1 MRFLFF
7 LLLFQTSFLI
17 AAPIEVSVDRDLIKL
32 NESFEITFSSHKD
45 PDENPDFS
53 PLEKNFE
60 ILNKN
65 HGSTMSWINGQSTR
79 EIHWTFTVIA
89 KKSGQLKIPALSFG
103 SDNSPAITVNVTE
116 NNTTDPKSYNIN
128 APIFLE
134 VEATPKNPYLQSQ
147 VIYTLRFFRRVNI
160 VEAQLTEPKLP
171 DAVVEKLGKDKNYRT
186 ERGGMVYEVSERSYA
201 IFPQKSGSMVIEPLK
216 LTAAVLMD
224 NGSRMGGFFGTQ
236 STQRERVE
244 SEVVTLDVRPIP
256 SEFTG
261 DKWLAAKNV
270 KLSQQWSGDY
280 QTMQV
285 GEPLTRTLTLMVQGA
300 TLGQLPQLQQPSKD
314 KYLKNY
320 PDQPSLKENKTQ
332 TGIIAIREEKIAFI
346 PSKAG
351 TYILPK
357 ISLDWFNV
365 KTEQMETVTLPETVV
380 TAQGNVLETRSSPQA
395 NVNQHPVTIETTVKE
410 ASSSSENNIWFWQ
423 GLSLLLASAW
433 LITLFLFFNKK
444 ARPVVVTPQNNNE
457 INLKTA
463 IKALKDACKT
473 DDAQAAKQALIT
485 WGQLQY
491 ASTSLGALAHHC
503 DARLRDEILILNQ
516 NLYSQHPDEW
526 HGKALLQSFSEHN
539 ARIKINSKINDDVL
553 EPLYRI

>member
-32 NESFEITFSSHKD
+32 NESFEITFSSNED
-45 PDENPDFS
+45 PDANPDFS
-53 PLEKNFE
+53 PLEKDFE

-89 KKSGQLKIPALSFG
+89 KKSGQLKIPALRFG
-103 SDNSPAITVNVTE
+103 SDNSSVMTVNVIK
-116 NNTTDPKSYNIN
+116 NNTTAPQSYNIN

-134 VEATPKNPYLQSQ
+134 VEATPKKPYLQSQ

-160 VEAQLTEPKLP
+160 VEAQLTEPDLP
-171 DAVVEKLGKDKNYRT
+171 DAVVEKLGNDKNYRT

-201 IFPQKSGSMVIEPLK
+201 IFPQKSGKMIIEPLK

-236 STQRERVE
+236 STKRERID
-244 SEVVTLDVRPIP
+244 SEAITLDVRPIP
-256 SEFTG
+256 NKFTG
-261 DKWLAAKNV
+261 DQWLAAKNV

-280 QTMQV
+280 QAMQV

-314 KYLKNY
+314 GYLKNY
-320 PDQPSLKENKTQ
+320 PDQPALKENKTK

-351 TYILPK
+351 NYILPK
-357 ISLDWFNV
+357 ITLDWFNIN
-365 KTEQMETVTLPETVV
+365 TEQMETVTLPETII
-380 TAQGNVLETRSSPQA
+380 TAQGVTTVETTPQPQ
-395 NVNQHPVTIETTVKE
+395 VNQPSVTINTTSKDV
-410 ASSSSENNIWFWQ
+410 SLSSENNTWFWQ
-423 GLSLLLASAW
+423 SLSLLFAIAW
-433 LITLFLFFNKK
+433 FITLFLFFNKK
-444 ARPVVVTPQNNNE
+444 SRPVVIKTNENE
-457 INLKTA
+457 INLKTT
-463 IKALKDACKT
+463 IKVLKHACKIN
-473 DDAQAAKQALIT
+473 DAQAAKQALIT
-485 WGQLQY
+485 WGQIQY
-491 ASTSLGALAHHC
+491 ATSNLGALAKYCETGLH
-503 DARLRDEILILNQ
+503 DEILILNQ

-526 HGKALLQSFSEHN
+526 HGESLFQFFSEHN
-539 ARIKINSKINDDVL
+539 AHTKIDLKISDDAL